1 MNNHN
6 KLRFKCILKNNKRDL
21 FIIFPWMNQK
31 ILSNQIFK
39 KKSKNKKIEIDEKKN
54 NFPTS

>member
-1 MNNHN
+1 
-6 KLRFKCILKNNKRDL
+6 
-21 FIIFPWMNQK
+21 MNQK